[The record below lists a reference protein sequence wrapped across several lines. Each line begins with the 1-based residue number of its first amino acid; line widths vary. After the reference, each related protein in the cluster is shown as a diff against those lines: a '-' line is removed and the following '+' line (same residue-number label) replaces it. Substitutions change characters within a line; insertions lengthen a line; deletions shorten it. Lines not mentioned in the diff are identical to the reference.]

1 MSRTIE
7 AIIKHMVASD
17 AKQETA
23 PDRTAKFIARWP
35 DRTANHFWL
44 RSAEVASGICA
55 FTAMPGSAPNEQT
68 RSYLTN
74 GANMESP
81 RPAAKKL
88 LPKRTN

>member
-23 PDRTAKFIARWP
+23 PDRTA
-35 DRTANHFWL
+35 NHFWL

-55 FTAMPGSAPNEQT
+55 FTARCQAA
-68 RSYLTN
+68 RLTN
-74 GANMESP
+74 
-81 RPAAKKL
+81 RRD
-88 LPKRTN
+88 RT